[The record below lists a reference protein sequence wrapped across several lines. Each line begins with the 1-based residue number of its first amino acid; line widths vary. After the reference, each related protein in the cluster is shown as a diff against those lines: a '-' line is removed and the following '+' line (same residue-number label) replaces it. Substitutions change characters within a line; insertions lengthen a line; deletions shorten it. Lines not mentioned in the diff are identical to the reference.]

1 MKYESQIETY
11 RFVGNSITNKAKKIV
26 NGKTVAMYT
35 QTGIIDTFNENKHL
49 VCGGSKLF
57 SKKNDSR
64 VGYMVYFGK
73 DKTNPDQIIKI
84 VLEKES
90 LDKGD
95 VNALAID
102 SLCQHAIRI
111 NKINNK
117 KIALVTT
124 ASVLGG
130 LVIAG
135 SLIGGMIWADQKEG
149 EVQNKKVESHQ
160 DWLTE
165 QRMENGTYKSWL
177 EEQGLIDEESVNE
190 VLNSEQTNGRSY

>member
-135 SLIGGMIWADQKEG
+135 SLIGGMILADKE
-149 EVQNKKVESHQ
+149 ESKNRKSDVEEYQ
-160 DWLTE
+160 QWLHE

-177 EEQGLIDEESVNE
+177 EEQGLIDSDSVDEILNE
-190 VLNSEQTNGRSY
+190 KTNGRSF